1 MIVPALLCLVTEE
14 VNLVKMIGH
23 KLEAKCLVPTLWEN
37 IKGDLTTDRVCQ
49 VLLRKLCLQNFD
61 HFFTDLSLLVVSL
74 EFVSFSLAAISTDGG
89 HIEHTIAKFNKSAAL
104 DRNVQVGDIN
114 ENKVD

>member
-1 MIVPALLCLVTEE
+1 M
-14 VNLVKMIGH
+14 
-23 KLEAKCLVPTLWEN
+23 
-37 IKGDLTTDRVCQ
+37 
-49 VLLRKLCLQNFD
+49 
-61 HFFTDLSLLVVSL
+61 LVVSL